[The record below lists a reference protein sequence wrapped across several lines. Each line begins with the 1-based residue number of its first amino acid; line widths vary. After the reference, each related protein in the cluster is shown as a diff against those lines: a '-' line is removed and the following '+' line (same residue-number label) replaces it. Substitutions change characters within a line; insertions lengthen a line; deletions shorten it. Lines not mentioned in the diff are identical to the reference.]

1 MIKVFI
7 WGGGNDDRWE
17 GDSSERCLKW
27 GVGGGGH

>member
-7 WGGGNDDRWE
+7 WGGGGNDDRWE

-27 GVGGGGH
+27 GGGGH